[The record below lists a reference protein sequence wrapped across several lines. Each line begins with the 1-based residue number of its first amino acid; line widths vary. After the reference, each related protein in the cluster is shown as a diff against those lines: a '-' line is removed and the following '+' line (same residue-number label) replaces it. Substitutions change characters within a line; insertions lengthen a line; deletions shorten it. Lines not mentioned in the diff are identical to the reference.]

1 MKASEY
7 LWKYIDL
14 QNHLEGES
22 PEQAQGELRLAMTQA
37 GDTEIVSDTTGETMT
52 EREAM
57 SVLGRN
63 ERDLREA
70 YKLGNQA
77 IFEKICMDQ
86 QISDDE
92 WHAAKE
98 EAGAE
103 GDGDAGEDE
112 ASGEAEAE

>member
-7 LWKYIDL
+7 LWKYIDI
-14 QNHLEGES
+14 QHRMEGES
-22 PEQAQGELRLAMTQA
+22 PEEAQGELRKEMTRT
-37 GDTEIVSDTTGETMT
+37 GDIQIVSDTTGEAMN
-52 EREAM
+52 EREAR

-63 ERDLREA
+63 ERDLRKA
-70 YKLGNQA
+70 YKLGNRS

-112 ASGEAEAE
+112 ASGEAEGE

>member
-7 LWKYIDL
+7 LWKHIDI
-14 QNHLEGES
+14 QHQMEGES
-22 PEQAQGELRLAMTQA
+22 PEEAQGELRKEMTRT
-37 GDTEIVSDTTGETMT
+37 GDIQIVSDTTGEAMS

-70 YKLGNQA
+70 YKLGNRA
-77 IFEKICMDQ
+77 IFEKICMNQ